1 MRPHALRADLF
12 GCLDRETERIPVER
26 KRLVDVLN
34 GDADVIE
41 DGGSPTLRVRSC
53 SRRRRRPLRM
63 RFMMSAA
70 AE

>member
-12 GCLDRETERIPVER
+12 GCLDRETERILVER

-41 DGGSPTLRVRSC
+41 NGGTAVGAAGSRPTYLDS
-53 SRRRRRPLRM
+53 
-63 RFMMSAA
+63 
-70 AE
+70 